1 MFTFNFFL
9 ALVFTLMVK
18 AMGVRAGAHGAAER
32 KKQESPEMLNMIQ
45 RRTEHLRARN
55 AWRWGAVRIK
65 KLSLRPG
72 VVFVREWAR
81 SPRLAGAV
89 CPSGTALAKAMA
101 DRVPA
106 GTGLVVDLG
115 AGTGAVTAALLKKG
129 IAPQRIVVVEQ
140 SAAMAK
146 YLRKRFP
153 GLMVLRGDAA
163 ELSSLLPKRPVDC
176 VISSLPLVSLPEAKR
191 ESIVR
196 ELKRVLQGRPLVQFT
211 YFWGGSYLSKK
222 GFSRVSSR
230 LVLKNLP
237 PARVMEFV

>member
-1 MFTFNFFL
+1 
-9 ALVFTLMVK
+9 
-18 AMGVRAGAHGAAER
+18 
-32 KKQESPEMLNMIQ
+32 
-45 RRTEHLRARN
+45 
-55 AWRWGAVRIK
+55 
-65 KLSLRPG
+65 
-72 VVFVREWAR
+72 
-81 SPRLAGAV
+81 
-89 CPSGTALAKAMA
+89 
-101 DRVPA
+101 
-106 GTGLVVDLG
+106 
-115 AGTGAVTAALLKKG
+115 
-129 IAPQRIVVVEQ
+129 
-140 SAAMAK
+140 MAK

>member
-1 MFTFNFFL
+1 
-9 ALVFTLMVK
+9 
-18 AMGVRAGAHGAAER
+18 
-32 KKQESPEMLNMIQ
+32 MLNMIQ

-129 IAPQRIVVVEQ
+129 IAAHRIVVVEQ
-140 SAAMAK
+140 SAVMVK
-146 YLRKRFP
+146 YLCKRFP
-153 GLMVLRGDAA
+153 GLTILRGDAA
-163 ELSSLLPKRPVDC
+163 ELSRLLPGRPVDC
-176 VISSLPLVSLPEAKR
+176 VISSLPLVSLPETKR
-191 ESIVR
+191 EAIVH

-211 YFWGGSYLSKK
+211 YFWGGTYLSKK
-222 GFSRVSSR
+222 GFNRVSSR